1 MLGILL
7 AILATFGWGVSAI
20 FVRLGVQHMGTA
32 VGTLISLISGLAMTL
47 VLTLVL
53 QPNELF
59 NISLTA
65 VLWFAVIGLFNF
77 PLGRFFNY
85 LSVARLGVA
94 KSTPLLA
101 TSPMFAVAISMLFLG
116 ERLTWLTGIG
126 TLLIFLGVYL
136 AVSDRG

>member
-32 VGTLISLISGLAMTL
+32 VGTLISLISGFVMTL
-47 VLTLVL
+47 ALALVL
-53 QPNELF
+53 QPNDLF

-94 KSTPLLA
+94 KSTPLLS
-101 TSPMFAVAISMLFLG
+101 TSSMFAVGISVVLLG
-116 ERLTWLTGIG
+116 ERLSWLTGVG
-126 TLLIFLGVYL
+126 TLLIFLGVYI
-136 AVSDRG
+136 AVSDHG